1 MDTEK
6 LGEIFLNGKIINLD
20 NVSEEV
26 LDNTLTEINIKKE
39 EIIDRINSILAEIQ
53 N

>member
-1 MDTEK
+1 MNTEK
-6 LGEIFLNGKIINLD
+6 LGEIFFNGKIINLD

-26 LDNTLTEINIKKE
+26 LDNTLSEINTKKE

-53 N
+53 H